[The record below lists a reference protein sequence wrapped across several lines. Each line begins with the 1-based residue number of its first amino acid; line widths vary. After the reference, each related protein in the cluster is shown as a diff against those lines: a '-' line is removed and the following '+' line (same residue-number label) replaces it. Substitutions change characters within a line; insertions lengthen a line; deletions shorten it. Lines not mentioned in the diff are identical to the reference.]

1 MDLEEVKRAKPIVE
15 ALLFASEGPLL
26 LGRLKALLN
35 VDPEVIVKAVDRL
48 NREYWETGR
57 AFLIVEVAGGF
68 QMATRSQFAPWVR
81 KLVGRSEARLSR
93 AAFEVL
99 AIVAYRQPVTRQEVE
114 AIRGVNSGSVLAG
127 LLQRSLVRIVGRSDA
142 PGKPLLYGTTR
153 KFLQTFGLRS
163 LDDLPKPEEVEE
175 MVQREEGAP
184 QQVPSHGGGGL
195 PQEGGPDGGGGE
207 GAGEREGGPDGPEG
221 GPGPG

>member
-81 KLVGRSEARLSR
+81 KLSGRSEARLSK
-93 AAFEVL
+93 AALEVL
-99 AIVAYRQPVTRQEVE
+99 AIIAYRQPVTRQEVE
-114 AIRGVNSGSVLAG
+114 AIRGVSSGGVLAG
-127 LLQRSLVRIVGRSDA
+127 LLQRGLIRITGRSDA
-142 PGKPLLYGTTR
+142 PGRPLLYGTTR

-163 LDDLPKPEEVEE
+163 LEELPKPEEIEE
-175 MVQREEGAP
+175 MMRHEGEA
-184 QQVPSHGGGGL
+184 QQILSTGGSGV
-195 PQEGGPDGGGGE
+195 PQEGGRDAQGGEGEGERGGGE
-207 GAGEREGGPDGPEG
+207 VRAGGGP
-221 GPGPG
+221 